1 MARTPDCTA
10 SAICRPTGTGQDG
23 FLLIEVLVA
32 LLIFSV
38 AALGLVGLQVSM
50 TRATT
55 GAQFR
60 ASAAYLAHD
69 LVGRLWTD
77 SAQLARYD
85 SAQCAGYAPCKAWL
99 DKVGTSLPEGAAT
112 TSVDAATGTVTIA
125 LTWKVPGEDT
135 HRLNTTTSINPNAL

>member
-1 MARTPDCTA
+1 MARLPL
-10 SAICRPTGTGQDG
+10 SAPPKVRRIIGPRQSG

-60 ASAAYLAHD
+60 ASAAYLAND

-77 SAQLARYD
+77 STQLAQYD
-85 SAQCAGYAPCKAWL
+85 SARCAGYAPCQAWL
-99 DKVGTSLPEGAAT
+99 DKVGAALPESTAT
-112 TSVDAATGTVTIA
+112 TSVDTSTGTVTIA

-135 HRLNTTTSINPNAL
+135 HRLNTTTSINPNTL